1 MKDQIATLGKNAFA
15 YRIAAAWFILF
26 TISALCTAIIGAL
39 TGKNWAEL
47 TGQDKFIIVVCIIG
61 NWTGVIMAFISNA
74 SKKLTGQSNLI
85 PGDDTSHITKP

>member
-1 MKDQIATLGKNAFA
+1 MKDQITSLGKNALA

-47 TGQDKFIIVVCIIG
+47 SGQDKFIIVVCIIG

-74 SKKLTGQSNLI
+74 AKKMTGQPNLI
-85 PGDDTSHITKP
+85 PTGDTTHLTKP